1 MGNLLLAFYGDDFT
15 GSTDAMEALYKKGYR
30 TVLYL
35 TPPSK
40 EILEKNPELQ
50 CIGVAGTGRAKD
62 IQGLEEEIKPI
73 IQNLSNSGAR
83 IVHYKTCSTFDSSPE
98 IGSIGCAIK
107 TSMQYFDEQDHVPVI
122 VGAPPLGRYTYFGH
136 HFAKSGDKV
145 YRLDRHP
152 IMSRHPSTPMNESDL
167 GIHLGKQLEGDY
179 GYFNV
184 LLNNNEHDYK
194 KNYFSVASVSTVVIH
209 DIIDNEMLCRSADI
223 IWNYREGKATFV
235 VGSSGI
241 EYGLTDYWSK
251 DANIL
256 PNGNI
261 EFDHEAK
268 KQMLVISGSAS
279 DVTRQ
284 QILDAGD
291 KGYHLI
297 RIPNEI
303 ITGLEM
309 ESFIDEILVLIE
321 KGDDIVLYT
330 ALGPEDENITVLK
343 NFFNSKSMTNA
354 QTAEHI
360 GKCLGILTKEILDRS
375 KLERLI
381 VAGGDTSG
389 FVAKALGIDSLE
401 VIQSISPGAP
411 LCIGKSFQDNSSSIE
426 IALKGGQFGQ
436 IDYFQRVKQ
445 STSRKGIT
453 QICNQK

>member
-1 MGNLLLAFYGDDFT
+1 MNNLLLAFYGDDFT

-62 IQGLEEEIKPI
+62 NQGLEKEIKPI
-73 IQNLSNSGAR
+73 MQNLSNSGAR

-107 TSMQYFDEQDHVPVI
+107 TALPYFDKQNHVPVI

-152 IMSRHPSTPMNESDL
+152 IMSVHPSTPMNESDL
-167 GIHLGKQLEGDY
+167 GLHLGKQLKGDY
-179 GYFNV
+179 GYFDV
-184 LLNNNEHDYK
+184 LLNNKKNYK
-194 KNYFSVASVSTVVIH
+194 MNYFSVASTSSVVIH

-223 IWNYREGKATFV
+223 IWNYREGKTTFV
-235 VGSSGI
+235 VGSSGV
-241 EYGLTDYWSK
+241 EYGLTDYWSHE
-251 DANIL
+251 ANIL
-256 PNGNI
+256 PNGNM
-261 EFDHEAK
+261 EYDHKAK
-268 KQMLVISGSAS
+268 EQILVISGSAS

-284 QILDAGD
+284 QILDAGNKD
-291 KGYHLI
+291 YHLI

-303 ITGLEM
+303 IMGLEM
-309 ESFIDEILVLIE
+309 KSFIEEILVLIK
-321 KGDDIVLYT
+321 KGDSIVLYT

-343 NFFNSKSMTNA
+343 NFFKNKSMSDA

-360 GKCLGILTKEILDRS
+360 GNYLGILTKEILDHS
-375 KLERLI
+375 KLDRLV

-411 LCIGKSFQDNSSSIE
+411 LCIGKSFQNNSSSIE

-436 IDYFQRVKQ
+436 IDYFDRVKQ
-445 STSRKGIT
+445 STNRKGTI